1 MYAVIKTGGK
11 QYKVSKDDIISV
23 EKLSEEAGKKIKLN
37 EVLIISDKGKPVVG
51 DPLIK
56 GASVEAEI
64 VDHTRSAKITV
75 FKKKRRH
82 NYRRKQGHK
91 QNITNLKILSINS
104 SKGKAKSSDEEKT
117 APKKQ
122 LRKKQLRKKQLRKR
136 QPRKKQPQNQKKV
149 KTNQKK
155 LIKRLNRNQKKLI
168 KVRRSKIWLT
178 RKQADHQE
186 TEEIQLEEG
195 LVLKNMVG
203 RMLSLGILSYA
214 KGAQSGSQV
223 KMLALEK
230 ITQSFL

>member
-104 SKGKAKSSDEEKT
+104 SKGKAKSSDKEEKET
-117 APKKQ
+117 APKKAAP
-122 LRKKQLRKKQLRKR
+122 KKAAPKKAA
-136 QPRKKQPQNQKKV
+136 PKKTATKSKKSEDKPK
-149 KTNQKK
+149 KTDKK
-155 LIKRLNRNQKKLI
+155 AKSEPKKTD
-168 KVRRSKIWLT
+168 KGSK
-178 RKQADHQE
+178 E
-186 TEEIQLEEG
+186 
-195 LVLKNMVG
+195 
-203 RMLSLGILSYA
+203 
-214 KGAQSGSQV
+214 
-223 KMLALEK
+223 
-230 ITQSFL
+230 

>member
-91 QNITNLKILSINS
+91 QNITNLKIISINS
-104 SKGKAKSSDEEKT
+104 YKGKSKSSAEEEKKAPKKAAPKKTATKSKKSEDKPKKTDKKAKSE
-117 APKKQ
+117 PKKTD
-122 LRKKQLRKKQLRKR
+122 KG
-136 QPRKKQPQNQKKV
+136 
-149 KTNQKK
+149 
-155 LIKRLNRNQKKLI
+155 
-168 KVRRSKIWLT
+168 SK
-178 RKQADHQE
+178 E
-186 TEEIQLEEG
+186 
-195 LVLKNMVG
+195 
-203 RMLSLGILSYA
+203 
-214 KGAQSGSQV
+214 
-223 KMLALEK
+223 
-230 ITQSFL
+230 